1 MRKTYSVP
9 TLHCSA
15 CVMHLEA
22 LEDELPGI
30 QFIQASYQ
38 KQRLIVEF
46 DENVISEAEIIQA
59 INDLD
64 YQVA

>member
-9 TLHCSA
+9 TIQCSA
-15 CVMHLEA
+15 CVMHLEG

-46 DENVISEAEIIQA
+46 DENIISEAEIIEA
-59 INDLD
+59 INALD
-64 YQVA
+64 HQVV